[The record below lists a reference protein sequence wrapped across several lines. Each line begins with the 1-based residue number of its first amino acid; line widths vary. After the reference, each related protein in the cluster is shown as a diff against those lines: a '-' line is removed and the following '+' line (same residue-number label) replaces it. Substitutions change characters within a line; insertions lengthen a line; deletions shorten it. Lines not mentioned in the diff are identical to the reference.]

1 MGLIKSIIR
10 APIKLSAKGLET
22 GPHVTRYSMY
32 ARLSPILQNVDKSG
46 LGNLVLSVS
55 HSEKLC
61 GLLNLNDPLITKA
74 DYPEYNILDLPFQD
88 NYFDF
93 VVSDQVLEHVE
104 GDPQKAI
111 DETYRVLKPGGIAIH
126 TTCFINHI
134 HAEPKDFWRF
144 TPDALSLLC
153 KGFSEV
159 IDVGGWGNR
168 WVWFVDWV
176 GMRYDPVP
184 HAEWHLLHKI
194 AVRNDEKWPIVTWV
208 VARK

>member
-10 APIKLSAKGLET
+10 APIKLSAKGLEK
-22 GPHVTRYSMY
+22 GPHVTRYFMY
-32 ARLSPILQNVDKSG
+32 ARLSSVLQNTDKSG

-55 HSEKLC
+55 HSENLC
-61 GLLNLNDPLITKA
+61 ELLNVNDPSITRA

-88 NYFDF
+88 GRFDF

-104 GDPQKAI
+104 GSPQKAI
-111 DETYRVLKPGGIAIH
+111 DETCRVLKPGGIAVH
-126 TTCFINHI
+126 TTCFINQL

-144 TPDALSLLC
+144 TPDALKLLC

-159 IDVGGWGNR
+159 IDAGGWGNR
-168 WVWFVDWV
+168 WVWFLDWL

-184 HAEWHLLHKI
+184 HAGWHPLHKI
-194 AVRNDEKWPIVTWV
+194 AVRNDEKWPVVTWI